1 MHSSHLRGIH
11 RNEDGGLTFHL
22 SYRRTVKDTDDSGD
36 SGDKPRQ
43 SWLWGWRHLWRQSPL
58 LSPASV

>member
-22 SYRRTVKDTDDSGD
+22 SYRRTVKDTGDSGD

-43 SWLWGWRHLWRQSPL
+43 SWL
-58 LSPASV
+58 